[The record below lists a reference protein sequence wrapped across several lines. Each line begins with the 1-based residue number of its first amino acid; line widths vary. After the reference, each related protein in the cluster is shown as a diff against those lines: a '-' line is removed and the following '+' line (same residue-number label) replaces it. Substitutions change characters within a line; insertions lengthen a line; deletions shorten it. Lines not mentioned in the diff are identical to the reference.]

1 MGKFDLGR
9 VVNKFIAKV
18 TPLKGNNVNKTDKLQ
33 QTFANN
39 NVSDPIGDTFQKSSN
54 DNVTVDD
61 LIALVDDA
69 SIDKNKLNKYTK
81 EKPVATLGT
90 LASLTNTSIPEDLQ
104 KMTEMTGKSGV
115 GFYNDKAFADG
126 SATRIGA
133 STGATEELMNN
144 GAKFTEAFYGALQS

>member
-18 TPLKGNNVNKTDKLQ
+18 TPSKENKVNKTDKLQ

-54 DNVTVDD
+54 DNVTVED
-61 LIALVDDA
+61 LIALVDDT
-69 SIDKNKLNKYTK
+69 SIDKSKLNRYTK

-90 LASLTNTSIPEDLQ
+90 LSNLTNASMPEDLKQ
-104 KMTEMTGKSGV
+104 MTAMTGNPGV

-126 SATRIGA
+126 SAKRIGA
-133 STGATEELMNN
+133 GMEATNELFESGINPDAFYAA
-144 GAKFTEAFYGALQS
+144 GAKV